1 MNSNDAESNVAKRI
15 LLIEDDEIAVMTLG
29 RFLEKQG
36 LVVEY
41 ESKGNLAVQRILESK
56 PDAVV
61 LDGMLPGKDGF
72 DICREVRELYRGPI
86 LMLTARDEDLDQVL
100 GLELGADDYILKP
113 AEPRVVLARIR
124 ACLRRAGPVAA
135 LPDAQDEFVFGK
147 FRIDRA
153 SRTVHLERK
162 EIALKTAE
170 FDLLWLLASNA
181 GTILSR
187 DDIQSKLRGIEHD
200 GLDRSIDMRI
210 SRLRKSLGDDAENP
224 TRIKTVRAKGY
235 LFSRTDW
242 D

>member
-1 MNSNDAESNVAKRI
+1 MTNVKAKRV
-15 LLIEDDEIAVMTLG
+15 LIVEDDEISLMTLG

-36 LVVEY
+36 LAVEY
-41 ESKGNLAVQRILESK
+41 ESNGNLAVQRILDLM
-56 PDAVV
+56 PDVVV

-72 DICREVRELYRGPI
+72 DICREVRDRYRGPI
-86 LMLTARDEDLDQVL
+86 LMLTARGEDLDQVV
-100 GLELGADDYILKP
+100 GLELGADDYILNP
-113 AEPRVVLARIR
+113 AQPRVVLARIR
-124 ACLRRAGPVAA
+124 ACLRRAGAA
-135 LPDAQDEFVFGK
+135 LPEAQDEFVFGR
-147 FRIDRA
+147 FRINRA
-153 SRTVHLERK
+153 SRTVHLDKSEVP
-162 EIALKTAE
+162 LKTAE

-210 SRLRKSLGDDAENP
+210 SRLRKSLGDDADNP